1 MNRLWSTTS
10 KIKCEASICTPF
22 AMITEVMYILYT
34 AEAIT
39 P

>member
-1 MNRLWSTTS
+1 MNRLWSTASNMKGKTS
-10 KIKCEASICTPF
+10 IRTQF
-22 AMITEVMYILYT
+22 AMITEVVYILYT